1 MSNIYDP
8 AYLAWIFETSR
19 IKPTIIQNRFYAEGL
34 DYCLPILELCATYG
48 AKFQSFWTLTAN
60 PHLVD
65 SPAVHSLAAVQS
77 LSCEAALYKFLMTTS
92 RFGTP
97 GLIVPLNGTTDVSRP
112 VPAPP
117 NPLKDSPIIMSA
129 LFNSSRVAVRAAS
142 AAPSAAR
149 AFSSTPAPQA
159 TLRELEQ
166 RIKSVGNI
174 GKITKSM
181 KMVAASRLARAQKA
195 MTEAKAYGA
204 ANNAVFEQSEAS
216 KSEAKVEKILYIVA
230 SSDRGLCGGIHSSV
244 AKAAKRDIESGE
256 GQGKEI
262 RVVALGEKPK
272 QQMARGDG
280 TKDLELSFSQIG
292 KSVPTFGDALAIADK
307 IEAVKYDFDKVKIIY
322 NKFLTVISYE
332 ASVIEI
338 YSQKALQASP
348 AFAAYEV
355 EGDELAGDLASF
367 AMANAIYAGLVEGY
381 AAEISARRNAMENAS
396 KNAEEMISKL
406 QMQFNRMRQ
415 AAITNE
421 LVDIITGASAL

>member
-1 MSNIYDP
+1 
-8 AYLAWIFETSR
+8 
-19 IKPTIIQNRFYAEGL
+19 
-34 DYCLPILELCATYG
+34 
-48 AKFQSFWTLTAN
+48 
-60 PHLVD
+60 
-65 SPAVHSLAAVQS
+65 
-77 LSCEAALYKFLMTTS
+77 
-92 RFGTP
+92 
-97 GLIVPLNGTTDVSRP
+97 
-112 VPAPP
+112 
-117 NPLKDSPIIMSA
+117 MSA
-129 LFNSSRVAVRAAS
+129 LFTSSRVAVRAAS

-181 KMVAASRLARAQKA
+181 KVSCTRPLAPPQALPARDLTLLSLVQMVAASRLARAQKA

-256 GQGKEI
+256 GQGKDI

-280 TKDLELSFSQIG
+280 TKNLELSFSQIG

-307 IEAVKYDFDKVKIIY
+307 IESAKYDFDKVKIIY

-338 YSQKALQASP
+338 YSMKALQGSP

-396 KNAEEMISKL
+396 KNAKL